1 MSDSIVSNIK
11 ACYICGSIGNLHQH
25 HVFYGSA
32 NRSKSDED
40 GCWVWL
46 CPAHHNMSNNG
57 VHFNKKLDNMIKEQ
71 TEKLW
76 LEKYTSEE
84 CDWEERINEFI
95 KRYGRNYL

>member
-1 MSDSIVSNIK
+1 MSDSIVQK
-11 ACYICGSIGNLHQH
+11 EKRCYLCGATMGLHQH

-46 CPAHHNMSNNG
+46 CGYHHNGSNNG

-84 CDWEERINEFI
+84 CDWEERINAFI
-95 KRYGRNYL
+95 SRFGKNYL